1 MLIDPF
7 NRIISYVRISITDR
21 CNLRCRYCVDGSFP
35 FVPHDQILRYE
46 EIIKFVTIAAQMG
59 VTKVRLTGGEPLVRK
74 NIVSLFHDLARI
86 EGIKDIS
93 LTTNGVFLG
102 DMMEELKEAGLKR
115 VNVSLD
121 TLKKDRFTS
130 ITGIDAFDQVIKS
143 IKKAIHMGMNPIKIN
158 VVVIRGFN
166 DDEVVDFADI
176 AEKFGVDVRFIE
188 FMPFGESDL
197 WDSSKSVPSEHVER
211 LIREHHR
218 LLPSPQSNGGPAR
231 MFRFDEGKGRIGFI
245 SPVSSHI
252 CSECNRI
259 RLTADGMIR
268 PCLFSDTYYNIRD
281 LLRSN
286 ASDAEI
292 RERIIQVVMAKPE
305 KKRETGY
312 VKKCQLSMRS
322 IGG

>member
-7 NRIISYVRISITDR
+7 NRIISYIRISVTDR

-35 FVPHDQILRYE
+35 FVPHEEILKYE
-46 EIIKFVTIAAQMG
+46 EIVRFVRIAAQLG
-59 VTKVRLTGGEPLVRK
+59 VTKVRLTGGEPLARK
-74 NIVSLFHDLARI
+74 NIVSLFRDLAAT
-86 EGIKDIS
+86 EGIRDIS

-102 DMMEELKEAGLKR
+102 DKIEELKEAGLKR
-115 VNVSLD
+115 VNISLD
-121 TLKKDRFTS
+121 TLKRDRFAY
-130 ITGIDAFDQVIKS
+130 ITGVDAFDQVIAS
-143 IKKAIHMGMNPIKIN
+143 IMKTISLGIDPIKIN

-166 DDEVVDFADI
+166 DDEVADFADI
-176 AEKFGVDVRFIE
+176 AKKFGVDVRFIE
-188 FMPFGESDL
+188 FMPFGDSDL
-197 WDSSKSVPSEHVER
+197 WDSTKTVPSEELER
-211 LIREHHR
+211 LIREHHA
-218 LLPSPQSNGGPAR
+218 LLPSTQSSGGPAR

-259 RLTADGMIR
+259 RLTADGKIR
-268 PCLFSDTYYNIRD
+268 PCLFSNIHYSIKD

-286 ASDAEI
+286 ASEAEI
-292 RERIIQVVMAKPE
+292 RERIIQIVMEKPE

-312 VKKCQLSMRS
+312 VRKCQLSMRN